1 MYQQGAATIMT
12 FGIDRPTASPDDV
25 AAVRYAAIEQ
35 ARESVVAES
44 RAAEQASLDLK
55 LWDIRLAAILNTLS
69 LAMEHGQHRDWTH
82 DHARQIREMLAI
94 VDDAADDGA
103 VGAIPPGF
111 GPVVRTAHAA
121 ALVKI
126 AGRVNGARGGET
138 AGTEGGQV

>member
-1 MYQQGAATIMT
+1 MT
-12 FGIDRPTASPDDV
+12 FGIDKPITASPDDI

-35 ARESVVAES
+35 ARESVVADA

-82 DHARQIREMLAI
+82 DHARQIREILAI
-94 VDDAADDGA
+94 VDEATENGI
-103 VGAIPPGF
+103 GAIPPGF
-111 GPVVRTAHAA
+111 GPIVRTSHAA

-126 AGRVNGARGGET
+126 AARVNGVRAGEA
-138 AGTEGGQV
+138 AGAEGAQP

>member
-1 MYQQGAATIMT
+1 MT
-12 FGIDRPTASPDDV
+12 FGIDKDRPTPSPDDV
-25 AAVRYAAIEQ
+25 AAARYAAIEQ
-35 ARESVVAES
+35 ARESVVAEN

-69 LAMEHGQHRDWTH
+69 LAMEHGQHRDFTH
-82 DHARQIREMLAI
+82 DHSRQIREMLAI

-126 AGRVNGARGGET
+126 AARVNARAGEPSEI
-138 AGTEGGQV
+138 AKD